1 MELKD
6 QLKLSP
12 NVSVMCIHNETVL
25 YDIISENYYSLNSV
39 GSILIQG
46 IENNLTIEELG
57 SEIISKYNNVT
68 FHQAIEDINHL
79 VANLRER
86 NLIVK

>member
-1 MELKD
+1 MNWH
-6 QLKLSP
+6 S
-12 NVSVMCIHNETVL
+12 SCHGH
-25 YDIISENYYSLNSV
+25 YFV

-57 SEIISKYNNVT
+57 SEIISKCNNVT

-79 VANLRER
+79 VANLREK
-86 NLIVK
+86 NLIVKSN